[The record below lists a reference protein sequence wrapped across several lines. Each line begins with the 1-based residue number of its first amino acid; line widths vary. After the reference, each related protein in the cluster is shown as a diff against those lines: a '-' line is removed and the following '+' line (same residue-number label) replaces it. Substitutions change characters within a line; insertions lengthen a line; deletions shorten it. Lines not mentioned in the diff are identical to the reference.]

1 MLEQAA
7 RAVTGW
13 TWLVAA
19 VVFVLYLAVVLPAEA
34 ARTLEIAGTSE
45 TPDTSYLYAPADLAR
60 LAETYGEDGRAH
72 YVRSRFTFDVV
83 WPLVYGTFLQ
93 VSVLLT
99 ARRSVLG
106 RLPAAVLALPAWA
119 VLFDL
124 LENTSAALVIGRHP
138 DPTPIVPF
146 VAPVA
151 TFLKWNALY
160 ASFGLAVAGVVATVV
175 AWSRR
180 RAAARP

>member
-1 MLEQAA
+1 VLDQAA
-7 RAVTGW
+7 QAVTGW
-13 TWLVAA
+13 TWVLSA
-19 VVFVLYLAVVLPAEA
+19 VVFGLYLAVVLPAEA

-45 TPDTSYLYAPADLAR
+45 TPDTSYRYAPADLDR
-60 LAETYGEDGRAH
+60 LADEYGEEGRAH

-93 VSVLLT
+93 VSVLLA

-106 RLPAAVLALPAWA
+106 RLPAVVLALPAWA

-124 LENTSAALVIGRHP
+124 LENSSAALVIGRYP
-138 DPTPIVPF
+138 DPTPVVPF
-146 VAPVA
+146 VAPAA

-160 ASFGLAVAGVVATVV
+160 ASFVLAAVGLVAAAVARLRGRV
-175 AWSRR
+175 S
-180 RAAARP
+180 